1 MIKLNISRILVPFD
15 FSFTAKKAIRHA
27 ALLAKAN
34 KGELVLLYLSK
45 PRSFINMGLSQAEL
59 RQMAEEKKNYE
70 IQMEETAAEV
80 REEYAIPVKVL
91 VKTGRH
97 VSGISKFC
105 EKNNVGLIVMGT
117 EGFESVSNLL
127 SGSNSHKVVS
137 KSTLPV
143 ITIRSESHSAGYSN
157 ILVPIDLSEHTRQK
171 MIIAIQV
178 AKLFG
183 ANIDLLGLLVKG
195 DAEDEFRLR
204 QIMHQ
209 IEKRLQEEEL
219 PYSTELIKTD
229 SPALRTLAAA
239 KRKNADLIVTM
250 TDQDSG
256 SSSLISRSYVRELVD
271 DSEIPVLS
279 IPPETHDENIEP
291 ASIGG
296 LW

>member
-1 MIKLNISRILVPFD
+1 M
-15 FSFTAKKAIRHA
+15 
-27 ALLAKAN
+27 
-34 KGELVLLYLSK
+34 
-45 PRSFINMGLSQAEL
+45 AEL
-59 RQMAEEKKNYE
+59 RQMAEQKKNYE
-70 IQMEETAAEV
+70 VQMEETADEV
-80 REEYAIPVKVL
+80 RKEYNIPVKVL
-91 VKTGRH
+91 VKTGGH
-97 VSGISKFC
+97 LSGISKFC
-105 EKNNVGLIVMGT
+105 EKTHVGLIVMGT

-143 ITIRSESHSAGYSN
+143 ITVRSESHIAGYSH

-178 AKLFG
+178 AKLFD
-183 ANIDLLGLLVKG
+183 AKIDLLGLSVKG
-195 DAEDEFRLR
+195 DADGEFRLR

-219 PYSTELIKTD
+219 SYSSEFIKTD
-229 SPALRTLAAA
+229 TPALRTIAAS
-239 KRKNADLIVTM
+239 KRKKADLIVTM

-256 SSSLISRSYVRELVD
+256 TTSLISRSYVRELVD